1 MNMPTRT
8 THTEAGRLEARLLM
22 DWDDGF
28 GLGAVFFMI
37 VQVKIP
43 DLKTK
48 NPACDRQA
56 GFF

>member
-1 MNMPTRT
+1 
-8 THTEAGRLEARLLM
+8 M